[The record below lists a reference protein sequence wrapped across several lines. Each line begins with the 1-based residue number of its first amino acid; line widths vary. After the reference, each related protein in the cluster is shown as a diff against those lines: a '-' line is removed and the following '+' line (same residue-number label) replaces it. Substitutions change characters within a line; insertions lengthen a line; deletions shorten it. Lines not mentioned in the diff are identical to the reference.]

1 MWHIRSAKGR
11 PVVSES
17 PVDKTPENP
26 SPGAASGLGKQSKLI
41 LAAIIILAL
50 AALLWPRGKPAEKDP
65 ASFLVDDHARAT
77 TLASHLAPVTLVH
90 FWASWCAPCVTEVP
104 SIERLASDFSNHPD
118 FRVLMVAVAD
128 QVEQVRTFLG
138 PQAAQSVLFDPNWR
152 VAHRFGT
159 EKLPETYLMVDG
171 KQVKKYIGATNW
183 SSPVI
188 RAQIAHYLKTPAMPA
203 SPPPASAAGGTQNKR
218 P

>member
-1 MWHIRSAKGR
+1 M
-11 PVVSES
+11 SET
-17 PVDKTPENP
+17 PVDKTPP
-26 SPGAASGLGKQSKLI
+26 DSTAGAATGLGKQSKLI
-41 LAAIIILAL
+41 LAAIIVLAL
-50 AALLWPRGKPAEKDP
+50 VALLWPRGKAAEKDP
-65 ASFLVDDHARAT
+65 ASFLLDDHARAT

-159 EKLPETYLMVDG
+159 KKLPETYLMVDG
-171 KQVKKYIGATNW
+171 KSVKKYIGATNW
-183 SSPVI
+183 GSPVVRAEI
-188 RAQIAHYLKTPAMPA
+188 RHYLKTPAMPS
-203 SPPPASAAGGTQNKR
+203 SPPPATATGSSQSKS

>member
-1 MWHIRSAKGR
+1 MWHIRGAKGR
-11 PVVSES
+11 LTVSES
-17 PVDKTPENP
+17 PDDKTPKDSAP
-26 SPGAASGLGKQSKLI
+26 ATSTGLGKQSKLI
-41 LAAIIILAL
+41 LAAVIVLAL
-50 AALLWPRGKPAEKDP
+50 VALLWPRGKPAEKDP
-65 ASFLVDDHARAT
+65 ASFLLDDHARAT
-77 TLASHLAPVTLVH
+77 TLAAHLAPVTLVH

-128 QVEQVRTFLG
+128 QVGQVRTFLG
-138 PQAAQSVLFDPNWR
+138 EQDAQTVLFDPNWR

-171 KQVKKYIGATNW
+171 KSVKKFIGATNW
-183 SSPVI
+183 DSPVI
-188 RAQIAHYLKTPAMPA
+188 RAEIRHYLKTPAMPA
-203 SPPPASAAGGTQNKR
+203 SPPPVAASGSAKSKQ